1 MIYTI
6 ENEYLK
12 VKVSNIGA
20 TLVSFLNKKTN
31 IDIVLGFDHQQYYF
45 KNSGPHIGATV
56 GRNANRLDKGQ
67 FKIGSETYQLSIN
80 EDDRCLHSGVGD
92 LSFRAYSLKEITKES
107 ITLTLFDG
115 DMSGGFPGNLNLEVS
130 YKLNEN
136 NLEYSFNALS
146 DKDSILNITNHSYF
160 NLNGGINTIF
170 DQELKINT
178 DIVSLN
184 IGPMASEETI
194 KVDDTAF
201 DFKEYRNIK
210 KTLDKGHSNLSK
222 NGLDHNYVFENMN
235 YKEMAK
241 LRNDKLELIVSS
253 DLPDIHIYTANFLG
267 DIIGK
272 NNINYHDYYGIC
284 FEAQYYPN
292 SLNYDKYL
300 KPYIYKDK
308 EVKHKIVY
316 TLNER

>member
-20 TLVSFLNKKTN
+20 TLISFLNKKTN
-31 IDIVLGFDHQQYYF
+31 IDIVLGFDSQQDYF

-67 FKIGSETYQLSIN
+67 FKINNETYQLSIN

-107 ITLTLFDG
+107 ISLSLFDG
-115 DMSGGFPGNLNLEVS
+115 DMSGGFPGNLNLTVT
-130 YKLNEN
+130 YKLNKN
-136 NLEYSFNALS
+136 NLEYSFNASS

-160 NLNGGINTIF
+160 NLNGGTNTIF

-194 KVDDTAF
+194 KVDDTVF

-210 KTLDKGHSNLSK
+210 KTLDKGHPNLSK
-222 NGLDHNYVFENMN
+222 NGLDHNYVFENME
-235 YKEMAK
+235 YKEMAR

-267 DIIGK
+267 DIKGK
-272 NNINYHDYYGIC
+272 NNTYYHDYYGIC

-292 SLNYDKYL
+292 SLNYEKYL

-308 EVKHKIVY
+308 KIKHKITY

>member
-12 VKVSNIGA
+12 VKVSSIGA

-31 IDIVLGFDHQQYYF
+31 IDIVLGFDNQQDYF
-45 KNSGPHIGATV
+45 KNNSPHIGATV

-92 LSFRAYSLKEITKES
+92 LSFRAYSLKEITKDS

-130 YKLNEN
+130 YKLNGN
-136 NLEYSFNALS
+136 NLEYSFKALS

-160 NLNGGINTIF
+160 NLNGGIDTIF

-210 KTLDKGHSNLSK
+210 KTLDKGHPNLSK
-222 NGLDHNYVFENMN
+222 NGLDHNYVFENME
-235 YKEMAK
+235 YKEMAR

-267 DIIGK
+267 DIKGK
-272 NNINYHDYYGIC
+272 NNTYYHDYYGIC

-292 SLNYDKYL
+292 SLNYEKYL

-308 EVKHKIVY
+308 EIKHKIVY